1 MSRTTAESRSAVC
14 CGSFLAE
21 KPMRA
26 AAAREL
32 SRAVCMLV
40 DGWDIAGEVEP
51 ALGVLGGDGGEGRA
65 EGGFQRLA

>member
-21 KPMRA
+21 KRMRA

-32 SRAVCMLV
+32 SSV
-40 DGWDIAGEVEP
+40 
-51 ALGVLGGDGGEGRA
+51 
-65 EGGFQRLA
+65 RLFCYFHTHEIQARSAR